1 MHRLFLSRSGEAQ
14 RPRPAAPYEAPA
26 RANAHKLSAHLTNYG
41 KIDYRRSSIL
51 SAPRPRP
58 PPPPPPCCRDR
69 VLRVRGRPWDRGNMN
84 T

>member
-41 KIDYRRSSIL
+41 KIDYLRSSIL
-51 SAPRPRP
+51 SAPPPTPSAMLPRP
-58 PPPPPPCCRDR
+58 CATGAGGDH
-69 VLRVRGRPWDRGNMN
+69 GTGGI
-84 T
+84 